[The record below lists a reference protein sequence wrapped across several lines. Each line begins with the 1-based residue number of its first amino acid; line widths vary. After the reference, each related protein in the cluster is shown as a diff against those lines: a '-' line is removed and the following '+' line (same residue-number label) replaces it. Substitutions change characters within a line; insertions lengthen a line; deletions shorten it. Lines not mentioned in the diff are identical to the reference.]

1 MKNDMFTSRS
11 YWQILVCKKV
21 LMVAWSRQ
29 QTWVLI
35 NIVHQWPFPCCVWIL
50 EFSSL
55 VINQQQA
62 YLTHTFDQSAGLLP
76 GIFVTK
82 DIKMRYCIL
91 YHQKCYVIKSLF
103 TTTEANY
110 SIKVCRWGIKVC
122 LTGSEAE
129 GQGPLSNNV
138 IHHLATCLTP
148 VMVLITVLHHFST
161 ISGGTQDLNWFHFG
175 QKSHE
180 AYLSKILTNLHSF
193 TVWH

>member
-1 MKNDMFTSRS
+1 MTNPSMQESIDGRMKPTADLSLDKYCPSVTISLLCLNIGIFITGHKSTTSIS
-11 YWQILVCKKV
+11 YAYI
-21 LMVAWSRQ
+21 
-29 QTWVLI
+29 
-35 NIVHQWPFPCCVWIL
+35 WPICRV
-50 EFSSL
+50 
-55 VINQQQA
+55 V
-62 YLTHTFDQSAGLLP
+62 T

-138 IHHLATCLTP
+138 IHHLATCLAWETNTP
-148 VMVLITVLHHFST
+148 
-161 ISGGTQDLNWFHFG
+161 
-175 QKSHE
+175 
-180 AYLSKILTNLHSF
+180 TNFNS
-193 TVWH
+193 VK